1 MRPMCRVEELMT
13 EGKVDANAEGE
24 VMLLEGGPEDPM
36 GEEPRSVDNGLG
48 TRRTPGAGGG
58 KPQGD
63 CCALPA
69 REPEF

>member
-1 MRPMCRVEELMT
+1 M
-13 EGKVDANAEGE
+13 KDEGE
-24 VMLLEGGPEDPM
+24 VMLLEGGPEDPI
-36 GEEPRSVDNGLG
+36 GEGPSSVDNGPG
-48 TRRTPGAGGG
+48 IRRTPGAGGG